1 MQERRKRVMYP
12 ISLMRE
18 IRGKNNND
26 VSISDTI
33 KLFQNKSYQKGNVMS
48 NYTKSTSI

>member
-12 ISLMRE
+12 MSLMRE